1 MSRLSA
7 LIAYNR
13 IRAIAGDVTALFASV
28 ADGFVGA
35 VARLVSRL
43 LASAA
48 DDFVGAVASEMSGLE
63 TVEAGV
69 VGDVSSASAWP
80 TPHPAS
86 ARLLLGPS
94 LGTVA
99 SHVPRLVADA
109 TQPLAA
115 LLSTRLRSRLRLLRG
130 LLRNCGRLFS
140 GRSSRL
146 HRSRLRRLLN
156 LVYLLSV
163 RTISCNVPNLVADSA
178 AATSVVRSSPVRNVW
193 GSPAKLAKIT
203 KTTISRDSDFLG
215 NRKLHGQASCK

>member
-69 VGDVSSASAWP
+69 VGDVSSASAW
-80 TPHPAS
+80 
-86 ARLLLGPS
+86 LLGPS

-163 RTISCNVPNLVADSA
+163 RTISCKVPNLVADSA

-193 GSPAKLAKIT
+193 GSRSLGIRIFWAIVSYMARLLAN
-203 KTTISRDSDFLG
+203 KTDLLLWALSSQVIL
-215 NRKLHGQASCK
+215 SC